1 MADNDRIVEK
11 IAGLVARYHEARDR
25 DGIDA
30 ATTEWIRAEI
40 SGVRSL
46 LEASYGDVERGRI
59 LAEVRKRTGKGIPHR
74 DREWTGWDSE
84 AQRER

>member
-1 MADNDRIVEK
+1 MAEDNQVIEAVAR
-11 IAGLVARYHEARDR
+11 LVTRYHETRDR

-40 SGVRSL
+40 SGARWL
-46 LEASYGDVERGRI
+46 LEAFYDDAGRGRI
-59 LAEVRKRTGKGIPHR
+59 LAGVRKRTGKGIPHR
-74 DREWTGWDSE
+74 DREWMGWDSE